1 MDGKAPRSGRDTL
14 LAFAL
19 VALLG
24 GIFFL
29 FLNLVSFGIFF
40 YVLAAVV
47 GITLLG
53 FLHYVL
59 WGYDLSEDVR
69 EEMQRE
75 RQQQQ
80 KERDERIFEKDERF
94 F

>member
-1 MDGKAPRSGRDTL
+1 MDGKSPRSGRDTL

-19 VALLG
+19 IGLLG

-47 GITLLG
+47 GMTMLG
-53 FLHYVL
+53 FFHYVV
-59 WGYDLSEDVR
+59 WGYDLSQDVA
-69 EEMQRE
+69 EEAQRE
-75 RQQQQ
+75 RQVQE